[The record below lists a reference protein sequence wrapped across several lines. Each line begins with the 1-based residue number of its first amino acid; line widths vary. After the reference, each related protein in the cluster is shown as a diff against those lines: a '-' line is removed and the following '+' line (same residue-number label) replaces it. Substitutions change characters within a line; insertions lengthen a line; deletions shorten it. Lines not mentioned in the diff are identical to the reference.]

1 MRERQFHAP
10 LANVLA
16 VAGFGALGGS
26 LRYAIGL
33 MIAGATATLA
43 VNLLGSFVLALITY
57 WLGPISDLPDWAI
70 TGLGT
75 GLIGA
80 FTTFSTFSLD
90 SLHLLQHQPICGLV
104 YMAFSLIGGLVAA
117 GLGYGLALRLK
128 GGHHY
133 D

>member
-1 MRERQFHAP
+1 MRYRQFKAP
-10 LANVLA
+10 LASLLA

-33 MIAGATATLA
+33 LINGPAATLV
-43 VNLLGSFVLALITY
+43 VNLVGSFCLALITY
-57 WLGPISDLPDWAI
+57 WLGPMSDLPDWAI

-90 SLHLLQHQPICGLV
+90 SLHLLTRSMWLGLA
-104 YMAFSLIGGLVAA
+104 YMMVSLAGGFLLA
-117 GLGYGLALRLK
+117 GLGYLTAQHMK